1 MMVTFL
7 YFATCS
13 GQLGSRKH
21 FGKIAFSF
29 QKCSFNGTIIYSGG
43 GGGSVFPLE
52 LEAYYQFGSCDQ
64 ENE

>member
-1 MMVTFL
+1 MMRTFL

-21 FGKIAFSF
+21 FAKLHSHFKNAHLMEPLYTVGVGVGAL
-29 QKCSFNGTIIYSGG
+29 
-43 GGGSVFPLE
+43 FPLE

>member
-1 MMVTFL
+1 MMRTFL

-13 GQLGSRKH
+13 GQLGSPKH
-21 FGKIAFSF
+21 FGTVGVGVGAL
-29 QKCSFNGTIIYSGG
+29 
-43 GGGSVFPLE
+43 FPLE